1 MAQGD
6 NSSVAQGLRGEHGT
20 ESGAAA
26 RPGMASEEAQSAG
39 AKEKF
44 MAEMTERPILFSGE
58 MVKAILAGRK
68 TQTRR
73 VVKPQPINPI
83 DGPGFSPVELNWRWD
98 SENARVCP
106 YGVEMDLLWVRET
119 WRCDDEDNL
128 CGHRIRY
135 ESDGKTQWLWPD
147 TDFRKIA
154 NPTKKRPSIFMPR
167 WASRITL
174 EVTGVRVERVRS
186 ISEEDAI
193 AEGVEPELDWTATM
207 KYAVLWDKIN
217 GKKYPWANNPFVWV
231 IEFKR
236 LESR

>member
-1 MAQGD
+1 M
-6 NSSVAQGLRGEHGT
+6 T
-20 ESGAAA
+20 
-26 RPGMASEEAQSAG
+26 
-39 AKEKF
+39 
-44 MAEMTERPILFSGE
+44 EMTERPILFTGE
-58 MVKAILAGRK
+58 MVRALLAGRK

-119 WRCDDEDNL
+119 WRTDPRYDAAPPSSIHDNAPIWYDCDADTWT
-128 CGHRIRY
+128 GY
-135 ESDGKTQWLWPD
+135 GKVRSPIFLP
-147 TDFRKIA
+147 RK
-154 NPTKKRPSIFMPR
+154 F
-167 WASRITL
+167 SRITL
-174 EVTGVRVERVRS
+174 EVTDVRVERVRS